1 MLTVMGLA
9 KPSPRPKLSPL
20 YRISTDKANRR
31 PNAAFGLNGIGVLMT
46 ILLRNCPSDP
56 ETISAVLSDAVSIS
70 QANDSEREWAASLM
84 ANSEPWITFER
95 DIEATRTFF
104 RASDAEL
111 FIAHRRDE
119 ACGFLLVRPRGVVSS
134 PYVASLA
141 VAAGER
147 GKGIGSKLLRFAED
161 RFRSESKHLFICV
174 SSFNTRAKALY
185 ERLGYVVVG
194 ELKDYIIDGFSEYLL
209 HKRLR

>member
-1 MLTVMGLA
+1 MQ
-9 KPSPRPKLSPL
+9 
-20 YRISTDKANRR
+20 
-31 PNAAFGLNGIGVLMT
+31 MT
-46 ILLRNCPSDP
+46 ILLPNYPRNP
-56 ETISAVLSDAVSIS
+56 ETISVNMSDPVTIAQAV
-70 QANDSEREWAASLM
+70 DSEREWAAALM
-84 ANSEPWITFER
+84 ANSEPWITFGR

-104 RASDAEL
+104 RAPDAQL
-111 FIAHRRDE
+111 YIAHRRDE
-119 ACGFLLVRPRGVVSS
+119 PCGFLLIRPRGVVSS

-147 GKGIGSKLLRFAED
+147 GNGIGSQLMRFAED
-161 RFRSESKHLFICV
+161 RYRSESKHLFICV
-174 SSFNTRAKALY
+174 SSFNTRAKSLY